1 MQKKQHVALQRQQGA
16 IKSTLRQRRKLM
28 KGAEKKVVGVRIVL
42 VMRELLEKKAT
53 ENGRSLSSEI
63 VFRLRKSLERE
74 DEQISQA

>member
-1 MQKKQHVALQRQQGA
+1 
-16 IKSTLRQRRKLM
+16 M